1 MIDTRLDLPLRE
13 SAPRRTGLTMVID
26 TGLFTGQFV
35 DAVESVGEY
44 VDMVKFGWC
53 TGLVTRDIK
62 RKIDVLREAGI
73 VFYFGGTLFE
83 RFALDG
89 MVGEFRDVCAGLGA
103 THVEVSNGTIAMSN
117 AEKARWVA
125 ALAEEFTVISEVGF
139 KDPGRAGDMSS
150 AEWVDAIGQDL
161 AAGARLVTTEA
172 RESGRS
178 GLCRPDGQLRG
189 DIVEDVLTSGA
200 DVEKL
205 IFEAPTKELQTWFV
219 KRLGAGVN
227 LGNVHAQDVLSLE
240 TLRLGLRSD
249 TMRTERHPDVIADFL
264 HAGR

>member
-1 MIDTRLDLPLRE
+1 MIDTRLDLPVRE

-35 DAVESVGEY
+35 DMVDSVGEH
-44 VDMVKFGWC
+44 VDLVKFGWC
-53 TGLVTRDIK
+53 TALVTRDIK

-73 VFYFGGTLFE
+73 GFYFGGTMFE

-89 MVGEFRDVCAGLGA
+89 MVGDFRDMCAGFGA
-103 THVEVSNGTIAMSN
+103 TYVEVSNGTIALSN
-117 AEKARWVA
+117 VEKARWVA
-125 ALAEEFTVISEVGF
+125 KLAEDFTVISEVGF

-150 AEWVDAIGQDL
+150 QQWVDAIGQDL

-178 GLCRPDGQLRG
+178 GICQPDGQLRG
-189 DIVEDVLTSGA
+189 DVVEDVLASGV

-219 KRLGAGVN
+219 KRLGASVN
-227 LGNVHAQDVLSLE
+227 LGNVHARDILSLE

-249 TMRTERHPDVIADFL
+249 TMRTEIRA
-264 HAGR
+264 AGE

>member
-1 MIDTRLDLPLRE
+1 MIDTRLELPARELRQ
-13 SAPRRTGLTMVID
+13 SGPRRTGLTMVID

-35 DAVESVGEY
+35 DAIESVGEH
-44 VDMVKFGWC
+44 VDLVKFGWC
-53 TGLVTRDIK
+53 TALVTRDIK

-73 VFYFGGTLFE
+73 TFYFGGTLFE

-89 MVGEFRDVCAGLGA
+89 MVDEFRDLCRSLGA

-125 ALAEEFTVISEVGF
+125 AMADEFTVISEVGF
-139 KDPGRAGDMSS
+139 KDPGRADAMS
-150 AEWVDAIGQDL
+150 ATEWIEAIGQDL
-161 AAGARLVTTEA
+161 AAGARLVTAEA

-178 GLCRPDGQLRG
+178 GLCHPDGRPRG
-189 DIVEDVLTSGA
+189 DIVEDVLASGV
-200 DVEKL
+200 DVERL
-205 IFEAPTKELQTWFV
+205 LFEAPTKELQTFFV
-219 KRLGAGVN
+219 KRLGASVN

-249 TMRTERHPDVIADFL
+249 TMRT
-264 HAGR
+264 GG